1 MVELGPGVVEVGAAE
16 TVPPAK
22 RRRVLAVKT
31 LKAAAAAAAG
41 RRPRLA
47 RRPPAIQRLFQACRA
62 VFRGPGTV
70 PAPAEVALLRAM
82 LDRMRP
88 EDFGL
93 SSDMAFFRNRDA
105 ATEGTPAI
113 THTTIYKSEKF
124 SMVLFFLPTNAV
136 IPLHNHPGM
145 TVFNKLL
152 IGSMHA
158 KSYDWAD
165 PDDPANESGALSA
178 DSQLRL
184 AQLVVDD
191 VFTAPCDTSV
201 LFPTAGGNMHR
212 FRAVAPSAFLDIL
225 GPPYSIEE
233 DRDCTYYTDIPYSQ
247 HPMTS
252 NELISN
258 EQEGRRL
265 AWLKEVEMPK
275 DLKMCSVRYGGPPI
289 SDRPPP
295 ARVL

>member
-1 MVELGPGVVEVGAAE
+1 AVRHPAALPGLPRRLPGPRHRA
-16 TVPPAK
+16 
-22 RRRVLAVKT
+22 R
-31 LKAAAAAAAG
+31 
-41 RRPRLA
+41 A
-47 RRPPAIQRLFQACRA
+47 RRGR
-62 VFRGPGTV
+62 
-70 PAPAEVALLRAM
+70 PAPRHA
-82 LDRMRP
+82 RMRP
-88 EDFGL
+88 EDVGL
-93 SSDMAFFRNRDA
+93 SSDMPFFRNRDA
-105 ATEGTPAI
+105 PATEGTPAI

-165 PDDPANESGALSA
+165 PDDPPNESDASSA
-178 DSQLRL
+178 DGQLRL

-233 DRDCTYYTDIPYSQ
+233 DRDCTYYTDIPYSE
-247 HPMTS
+247 HHMTS
-252 NELISN
+252 NELIGN

-265 AWLKEVEMPK
+265 AWLKEVEMPR

-289 SDRPPP
+289 SGR
-295 ARVL
+295 

>member
-1 MVELGPGVVEVGAAE
+1 
-16 TVPPAK
+16 
-22 RRRVLAVKT
+22 
-31 LKAAAAAAAG
+31 
-41 RRPRLA
+41 
-47 RRPPAIQRLFQACRA
+47 
-62 VFRGPGTV
+62 
-70 PAPAEVALLRAM
+70 M
-82 LDRMRP
+82 LDKMRP
-88 EDFGL
+88 EDVGL
-93 SSDMAFFRNRDA
+93 SSNMPFFRNREA
-105 ATEGTPAI
+105 ATEGTPTI

-165 PDDPANESGALSA
+165 PDDPANESGASSP
-178 DSQLRL
+178 DVRL

-233 DRDCTYYTDIPYSQ
+233 DRDCTYYTDIPYSE
-247 HPMTS
+247 HRMTS
-252 NELISN
+252 NEPIGD

-275 DLKMCSVRYGGPPI
+275 DLKMCSVRYGGPPHTPHTEHQ
-289 SDRPPP
+289 SPADDR
-295 ARVL
+295 

>member
-1 MVELGPGVVEVGAAE
+1 MGAGMVELGPGVVEVGAAE
-16 TVPPAK
+16 AAQTVPPAK
-22 RRRVLAVKT
+22 RRRVVALKT
-31 LKAAAAAAAG
+31 AAAAAAG
-41 RRPRLA
+41 RRPRRD
-47 RRPPAIQRLFQACRA
+47 RRPTAIQRLFQACRA
-62 VFRGPGTV
+62 VFKGPGTV
-70 PAPAEVALLRAM
+70 PKPAEVALLRAM
-82 LDRMRP
+82 LDKMRP
-88 EDFGL
+88 EDVGL
-93 SSDMAFFRNRDA
+93 SSNMPFFRNREA
-105 ATEGTPAI
+105 ATEGTPTI

-165 PDDPANESGALSA
+165 PDDPANESGASSP
-178 DSQLRL
+178 DVRL

-233 DRDCTYYTDIPYSQ
+233 DRDCTYYTDIPYSE
-247 HPMTS
+247 HRMTS
-252 NELISN
+252 NEPIGD

-289 SDRPPP
+289 SGR
-295 ARVL
+295 